1 MPKTQCPS
9 AACVANKKKGRLFL
23 QTRGSHFVKYQEIKV
38 QELPEQVPV
47 GHIPR
52 TLTLIARG
60 EMTRKLGP
68 GDIADVAG
76 IFLPTPFTVR
86 PWRDLSCP
94 SGARAHACGRR
105 RPPPPAA
112 PADAL

>member
-1 MPKTQCPS
+1 MPKTTCPS

-60 EMTRKLGP
+60 EMTRQLGP

-86 PWRDLSCP
+86 
-94 SGARAHACGRR
+94 ARARVRAYGRAGVCCAYVLCLCVVFVR
-105 RPPPPAA
+105 M
-112 PADAL
+112 